1 MLQRSGVE
9 TGLKLQKLIETA
21 QWLSDKMER
30 TLPGLVS
37 RAGGFP
43 Q

>member
-9 TGLKLQKLIETA
+9 TGLDLNKLIDA
-21 QWLSDKMER
+21 VQWLGPKMGR
-30 TLPGLVS
+30 QLPGLVS

-43 Q
+43 K